1 MQATSKLEAS
11 EAVIAALRV
20 HHCAHGRT
28 TREQSRLVGEG
39 LQGCER
45 KWGGAALLSCKKFCV
60 KYHGRRL
67 SRRASR
73 CFCQHLLRL

>member
-28 TREQSRLVGEG
+28 TREQSRLVGE
-39 LQGCER
+39 R
-45 KWGGAALLSCKKFCV
+45 
-60 KYHGRRL
+60 
-67 SRRASR
+67 SRRSTG
-73 CFCQHLLRL
+73 LREKVGGRDIVL

>member
-28 TREQSRLVGEG
+28 TREQSRLVGE
-39 LQGCER
+39 R
-45 KWGGAALLSCKKFCV
+45 
-60 KYHGRRL
+60 
-67 SRRASR
+67 SRRSTG
-73 CFCQHLLRL
+73 LREKVGGRGIIVL